1 MMGRPDG
8 DEAMTRTH
16 ESSHRS
22 ANRRHLG
29 RRDLLRG
36 GAAMAAAALLPT
48 SAFGSPYPMLGPV
61 LAGARKTKRVIL
73 VVFGGGVRSRDTI
86 LSDNVPNMARM
97 AAEGVVFPNTVVRN
111 NGHYGAA
118 VSILSGSFEVFGI
131 RENARPSMPT
141 LFEIVRKQ
149 AGLAASDVWLS
160 TSGSDQETNYA
171 YSTAAGYG
179 APYGANLIGGEG
191 IFNAEFKD
199 LVVGDAGL
207 RSVNASDE
215 KMLGLLR
222 GAMATPLPT
231 EDGGGLQNSAA
242 ATARIETF
250 ILDELRGGASDIT
263 GLGSN
268 DAKAMHVARN
278 LMSIFRPKLLG
289 VTLRNPDVAHGS
301 YNDYVTVI
309 RRNDE
314 ELGKLFDAVAGDPD
328 LADST
333 AIMVLPEFGRDRDFN
348 ARRGLDHGDGS
359 DELNKVAL
367 VAWGPDFKR
376 GKVDTRE
383 IRSIDVTPTIVSMFG
398 ARTGAKTG
406 SVIPGLFG

>member
-1 MMGRPDG
+1 MTLSSKRQGRQQTG
-8 DEAMTRTH
+8 
-16 ESSHRS
+16 
-22 ANRRHLG
+22 RHLG
-29 RRDLLRG
+29 RRELLRG
-36 GAAMAAAALLPT
+36 GAALAAASLLPV
-48 SAFGSPYPMLGPV
+48 SALGSTFPALASPM

-73 VVFGGGVRSRDTI
+73 VVFGGGVRSRETI

-141 LFEIVRKQ
+141 LFEVVRKQ

-171 YSTAAGYG
+171 YSTASSYG

-199 LVVGDAGL
+199 LVVGEGGL
-207 RSVNASDE
+207 RGVDPSDE
-215 KMLGLLR
+215 ALLGTLR
-222 GAMATPLPT
+222 GSVKTPLPT
-231 EDGGGLQNSAA
+231 KDGGGLGNTAE
-242 ATARIETF
+242 ATARIEAF

-263 GLGSN
+263 GLGAN

-301 YNDYVTVI
+301 FNDYVTVI

-314 ELGKLFDAVAGDPD
+314 ELGKLFDAVKGDPE
-328 LADST
+328 LAEST

-367 VAWGPDFKR
+367 VAWGPDFKS
-376 GKVDTRE
+376 GKVETRE

-398 ARTGAKTG
+398 TRMGAKTG
-406 SVIPGLFG
+406 SVISSLFG